1 VTATSPAERGT
12 LSVSATVNPAVLSE
26 SARMVCD
33 PEIRHDIAA
42 ILALSAPATV
52 TSTWADDAFTCT
64 YRLRGDA
71 LVLSVRQSPDY
82 TTARAYFEREHRPA
96 GIGRELFGLGDSAF
110 ATAAGSVFV
119 VRHTMT
125 LQVDP
130 TQLPATLAAS
140 TASKAMVADLIA
152 SDIMGCWNGD

>member
-1 VTATSPAERGT
+1 
-12 LSVSATVNPAVLSE
+12 
-26 SARMVCD
+26 MVCD
-33 PEIRHDIAA
+33 PQIRHDIAA
-42 ILALSAPATV
+42 ILALPAPATV
-52 TSTWADDAFTCT
+52 TSTWAHGVFTCT
-64 YRLRGDA
+64 YRLRGGA
-71 LVLSVRQSPDY
+71 LVLSVRQSPDN
-82 TTARAYFEREHRPA
+82 TTAGAYFQSEHQRV

-119 VRHTMT
+119 VKHTMT

-152 SDIMGCWNGD
+152 NDIMGCWNGD